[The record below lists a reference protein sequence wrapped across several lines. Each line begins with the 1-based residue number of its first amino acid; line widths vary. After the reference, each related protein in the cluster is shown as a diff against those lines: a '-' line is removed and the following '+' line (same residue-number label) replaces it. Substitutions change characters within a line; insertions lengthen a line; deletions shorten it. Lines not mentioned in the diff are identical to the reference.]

1 MVVVETYR
9 GFDIMFSPDKETFS
23 CIPSDEDVKE
33 SKSFAACKRHIDEYL
48 KLNQGFKP
56 FTVSIKPENY
66 RFSSK
71 KQIKIVGIRKDNKF
85 VYEEDGQPKQLSD
98 WNDKDYLIEFSE
110 NTHLLK
116 EYEESEDR
124 LLEFSNKERELQRQI
139 LSKMKIKTLADYKK
153 ELLGK

>member
-9 GFDIMFSPDKETFS
+9 GFDIIFNPDKETFN

-33 SKSFAACKRHIDEYL
+33 SKSFAVCKRHIDEYL
-48 KLNQGFKP
+48 KLNQGFKS
-56 FTVSIKPENY
+56 FTVSMKPENY
-66 RFSSK
+66 RFANK

-85 VYEEDGQPKQLSD
+85 VYEEDGQPKQLSN
-98 WNDKDYLIEFSE
+98 WNEKDYLLEFPE
-110 NTHLLK
+110 NTLLLK

-124 LLEFSNKERELQRQI
+124 LIEFSNKERELQRQI
-139 LSKMKIKTLADYKK
+139 ISKLKIKTLADYKK